1 MRMIVN
7 MGGSAFHSTTSSIT
21 RNPVSMLV
29 HGNELS
35 GKPPAGKGDG
45 TGDGSGKSKR
55 HRLRDPSDCVQRQTR
70 IQIEV
75 SDHQRAAQMSITDT
89 SQSDVQGAESGK
101 EGSKGQVQKS
111 QKLFTQ
117 GYGGAIQT
125 TLDPLLG
132 RFSSIL
138 LPERCVKLT
147 WMFVACPSCKSSQRT
162 KFAALLGLLH

>member
-1 MRMIVN
+1 MKPTSADMRMIVN
-7 MGGSAFHSTTSSIT
+7 MGGSAFHSTTSSIM

-89 SQSDVQGAESGK
+89 SQSDVQGAESGNRRK
-101 EGSKGQVQKS
+101 
-111 QKLFTQ
+111 
-117 GYGGAIQT
+117 
-125 TLDPLLG
+125 
-132 RFSSIL
+132 
-138 LPERCVKLT
+138 
-147 WMFVACPSCKSSQRT
+147 QRT
-162 KFAALLGLLH
+162 SPKVSEAVHSGIWWSNSDYFGSSPR